1 MASLLSVP
9 PSNPN
14 PNPNQSKLLTKT
26 SSSFSSAKIPS
37 WISLNPSSSSSSSS
51 TTSASIESNRSQN
64 GLLENLHLLSLFKQG
79 RFHEARD
86 FLQFM
91 DSSDISIKSRFF
103 KPLLQACG
111 FWKSIDTGRLLH
123 NHIIKTYG
131 GRNPDGFLGNC
142 LIRMYMDCSC
152 FDDAR
157 KVLDKMPNKSLNSWA
172 VMVSNYANF
181 GLFQEAIDIVSEM
194 RLADFSPDRVV
205 FTSLLQACSSPLELE
220 ICKQVHSYVIR
231 AGFVPDASIDYELIR
246 VYAECGCLESS
257 VLLFDRMPGR
267 NAASCTNLMTGYT
280 RAGKQVEALAV
291 FERMMRE
298 GIELDQFVFSIA
310 LKACSFLEDNKA
322 GTQIHACIV
331 KLGLDSDVSSGS
343 PIVDFYAKF
352 GDIVHARLAFDKISQ
367 PNDVAWSALISTY
380 CRFRMFEDCLK
391 MFRYLRKR
399 DMAMNP
405 SIYTNL
411 FQVAAS
417 LADPNSGTQLH
428 ADAIKRGI
436 VSELYG
442 ESALVT
448 MYSRSGDLEYARRA
462 FDLVDKPDT
471 VAWTALITGCA
482 YHGQALEALRLFKKM
497 ISYGVKPNAITF
509 TGILTAY
516 SHSGL
521 VLEARECL
529 DAMKSVYGVKPTND
543 HFNSLIDVYCRA
555 GQLEKALSL
564 IKSGLFEPDALSW
577 KILLGGCA
585 THRNVD
591 LGKIA
596 GENFLMMEPN
606 DSAGYVL
613 MFNMYASAEKWAEA
627 ALVRKTMNERGI
639 RKEVSCSWIRVE
651 GKLHRFIVGDRHHSM
666 TEQIYSKLDE
676 LETSVRQC
684 QQVYLRDERLN
695 SKHGERGEQL
705 LDHSERLAIAFG
717 LMSMPGNHPILIFK
731 NLRVCGDCHWFTKAV
746 SSITGREIVVRD
758 TSRFHHF
765 KDGNCSCND
774 YW

>member
-1 MASLLSVP
+1 
-9 PSNPN
+9 
-14 PNPNQSKLLTKT
+14 
-26 SSSFSSAKIPS
+26 
-37 WISLNPSSSSSSSS
+37 
-51 TTSASIESNRSQN
+51 
-64 GLLENLHLLSLFKQG
+64 
-79 RFHEARD
+79 
-86 FLQFM
+86 
-91 DSSDISIKSRFF
+91 
-103 KPLLQACG
+103 
-111 FWKSIDTGRLLH
+111 
-123 NHIIKTYG
+123 
-131 GRNPDGFLGNC
+131 
-142 LIRMYMDCSC
+142 MYMDCSC

-157 KVLDKMPNKSLNSWA
+157 KVLDKMPDKSLNSWGI
-172 VMVSNYANF
+172 MVSNYANF

-194 RLADFSPDRVV
+194 RLAGFVPDCVV
-205 FTSLLQACSSPLELE
+205 FASLLQACSSPSELE

-257 VLLFDRMPGR
+257 VLLFDRMPAR
-267 NAASCTNLMTGYT
+267 DAASCTNLMVGYT

-298 GIELDQFVFSIA
+298 GVELDQFVFSIA
-310 LKACSFLEDNKA
+310 LKACSCLEDRKA
-322 GTQIHACIV
+322 GTQIHAFIV
-331 KLGLDSDVSSGS
+331 KLGLDSDVSGGP

-352 GDIVHARLAFDKISQ
+352 GDMVRARLAFDKILQ
-367 PNDVAWSALISTY
+367 PNDVAWSAIISAY
-380 CRFRMFEDCLK
+380 CQFSMFEDCLK
-391 MFRYLRKR
+391 MFGHLRKR

-411 FQVAAS
+411 FQVSAS
-417 LADPNSGTQLH
+417 LADTNSGTQLH
-428 ADAIKRGI
+428 ADAIKRGL
-436 VSELYG
+436 VSMLYG

-448 MYSRSGDLEYARRA
+448 MYSRLGDLEYARRA
-462 FDLVDKPDT
+462 FDLIAKPDT
-471 VAWTALITGCA
+471 VSWTALITGCA

-497 ISYGVKPNAITF
+497 ISCGVKPNAITF
-509 TGILTAY
+509 IGILTAY

-521 VLEARECL
+521 VLEATECL
-529 DAMKSVYGVKPTND
+529 DTMNSVYGVKPTND
-543 HFNSLIDVYCRA
+543 HYNSMIDVYCRA
-555 GQLEKALSL
+555 GQLEKAFSL

-577 KILLGGCA
+577 KIMLGGCA
-585 THRNVD
+585 THGNAD

-676 LETSVRQC
+676 LESSVRQC
-684 QQVYLRDERLN
+684 RQVHTRDERSN
-695 SKHGERGEQL
+695 SVHEERGEQL

-717 LMSMPGNHPILIFK
+717 LISMPGNHPILIFK

-746 SSITGREIVVRD
+746 SSITRREIVVRD
-758 TSRFHHF
+758 SSRFHHF